1 MGGLTG
7 LEIKEV
13 QKRCPS
19 SSQQPTQ
26 RSFFEKKLKAD
37 ENIIKAGLA
46 NDKHFISSCVSD
58 LTEGY
63 HKPRKCRETQE
74 EKKYTNVDEF
84 WKKSSQWLGK
94 EIKKHR
100 QKQEDIRRPETQAE
114 ETEEPRSPR
123 PEVSSGGPP
132 GFNGGRLRRGQ
143 ATPWD
148 DKRRRLT
155 AADNRFISA
164 ANLVGKGSQRV
175 P

>member
-26 RSFFEKKLKAD
+26 RKFFEKELKAD

-63 HKPRKCRETQE
+63 HKPRKCRETHE
-74 EKKYTNVDEF
+74 EKKYTDVDEF

-100 QKQEDIRRPETQAE
+100 QKQEEKAE
-114 ETEEPRSPR
+114 EKDESEDTT
-123 PEVSSGGPP
+123 GM
-132 GFNGGRLRRGQ
+132 FC
-143 ATPWD
+143 D
-148 DKRRRLT
+148 
-155 AADNRFISA
+155 
-164 ANLVGKGSQRV
+164 
-175 P
+175 